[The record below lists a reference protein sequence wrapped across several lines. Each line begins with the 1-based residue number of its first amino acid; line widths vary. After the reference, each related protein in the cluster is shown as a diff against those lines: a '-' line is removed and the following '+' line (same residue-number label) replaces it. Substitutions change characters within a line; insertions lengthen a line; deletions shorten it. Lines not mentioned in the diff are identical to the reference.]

1 MVDAIVNSLNIL
13 RRFLWALIRFP
24 TCALLTNGRQFEIEL
39 AHHMI
44 NTVRWK
50 IKILKES
57 LFMLFLQIN
66 RIGIIT
72 LFIRSSQLLNNFRE
86 NTNAFSSNSK
96 KKSPSISMSSS
107 GYIKS
112 GIVFFI
118 QLIMM
123 LLSWSS
129 ETMHLSF
136 SGVGVRSFT
145 PGNNFGLRTTLVTV
159 TSSKSASRSSFA
171 SASSS
176 SSSSLTSKYSFRL
189 LASIST
195 TTYTDEYVLYVVK
208 HSSTSLLKMIHYY
221 LPVVKARWS
230 CIQNIGIFPF
240 HRPALPRYW
249 QFLCTMPSIKLQ
261 HKTDRQLVIDISLA
275 HIYVQVSTVKID
287 FQSNI
292 AKNNVKYHPRNSFI
306 LSIYQQY
313 LTFIENVLSPS
324 CGSHENRKS
333 HNY

>member
-1 MVDAIVNSLNIL
+1 
-13 RRFLWALIRFP
+13 
-24 TCALLTNGRQFEIEL
+24 C
-39 AHHMI
+39 
-44 NTVRWK
+44 
-50 IKILKES
+50 
-57 LFMLFLQIN
+57 
-66 RIGIIT
+66 
-72 LFIRSSQLLNNFRE
+72 
-86 NTNAFSSNSK
+86 K

-176 SSSSLTSKYSFRL
+176 SSSSLTS
-189 LASIST
+189 
-195 TTYTDEYVLYVVK
+195 
-208 HSSTSLLKMIHYY
+208 MIHYY
-221 LPVVKARWS
+221 LPLVKARWS

-240 HRPALPRYW
+240 HRPALSRYW

-275 HIYVQVSTVKID
+275 HIYVQ
-287 FQSNI
+287 
-292 AKNNVKYHPRNSFI
+292 
-306 LSIYQQY
+306 
-313 LTFIENVLSPS
+313 
-324 CGSHENRKS
+324 KS
-333 HNY
+333 K